1 MKQRTGA
8 EKKTG
13 QTELAD
19 TSLQAGR
26 EAFERHAW
34 REAFDLLTSAQGSE
48 GFSAEDLDH
57 LGDAAWLTGRI
68 DECIG
73 TRERAYAA
81 YLEAGNRRR
90 AAFMALRLAEDYW
103 RKLAQSVA
111 AGWLGQAVRLLE
123 GEPESP
129 EHGYLAYVQSLI
141 TFLAGDIDAMLEH
154 SKRAFDIGERL
165 GDRDVQALG
174 LSVQGHALVAKREV
188 AEGLALLD
196 EAMAAAVAGELD
208 IIDTGSIYCS
218 LISTCENLA
227 DYRRAA
233 EWTEVA
239 NRWCERQ
246 SVGNFPGQCRTHRA
260 RIMRLRGAWT
270 EAEQDARRACDELE
284 HFAPASAAL
293 AFYEVGEIRLRVGD
307 LTAAEDAFRQA
318 NELGRNPQPGLSLL
332 RLAQGD
338 ANAANTMVSR
348 ALADE
353 SLDPLARAR
362 LLPARVE
369 AAVAAD
375 DVESARSATEELETT
390 AKAYGTA
397 AFKAYA
403 ACSRGALQLAEGDA
417 AAACESLRRG
427 WRLWQEVDAPY
438 EAARA
443 RVLLAAASRADGDGP
458 AAVLELQEALATFER
473 LGATL
478 DARHA
483 ADLLATYSG
492 TSDRKR
498 ATPARRATKTFM
510 FTDIVKSTDL
520 TEAMGD
526 EAWEDVLRWHD
537 ETLRSCLAK
546 HAGEEVKHGGDGF
559 FVAFDAPAGAIE
571 CAVAIQRTLADH
583 RREQGFAPQVR
594 IGLHTAAAI
603 RRGRDYTGTGVNQA
617 ARIAALADGGEIL
630 ASLDTLTAEPIQFPQ
645 SEPRSVSLKGIS
657 NPVEV
662 AAIEW
667 R

>member
-1 MKQRTGA
+1 M
-8 EKKTG
+8 KTG
-13 QTELAD
+13 QDEVAG

-34 REAFDLLTSAQGSE
+34 RESFDLLTAAQASE
-48 GFSAEDLDH
+48 GFSAEDLER
-57 LGDAAWLTGRI
+57 LGDAAWLSGRI
-68 DECIG
+68 DDCIG
-73 TRERAYAA
+73 NRERAYAA

-90 AAFMALRLAEDYW
+90 AAFMALRLAQDYW
-103 RKLAQSVA
+103 NKLAQSVA
-111 AGWLGQAVRLLE
+111 AGWVGQAVRLLE
-123 GEPESP
+123 GEPESS
-129 EHGYLAYVQSLI
+129 EHGYLAYAQSFI
-141 TFLAGDIDAMLEH
+141 TGLAGDIEAMLEH
-154 SKRAFDIGERL
+154 SRRGFDIGERL

-174 LSVQGHALVAKREV
+174 LERQGRALVTRGEV
-188 AEGLALLD
+188 AEGLALMD
-196 EAMAAAVAGELD
+196 EAMAAAAAGELGVLA
-208 IIDTGSIYCS
+208 TGSIYCS
-218 LISTCENLA
+218 LIYTCENLA

-239 NRWCERQ
+239 DRWCERQ
-246 SVGNFPGQCRTHRA
+246 SVGSFPGQCRTHRA

-293 AFYEVGEIRLRVGD
+293 AFYELGEIRLRVGD
-307 LTAAEDAFRQA
+307 LAAAEDAFQQA

-338 ANAANTMVSR
+338 ASAANTMTKR

-390 AKAYGTA
+390 AKACGTA

-458 AAVLELQEALATFER
+458 AAVLELQEALVTFER
-473 LGATL
+473 LGAAL

-483 ADLLATYSG
+483 TELLGADNG

-498 ATPARRATKTFM
+498 AAPARRATKTFM

-594 IGLHTAAAI
+594 IGLHTAAATL
-603 RRGRDYTGTGVNQA
+603 RGRDYSGTGVNQA
-617 ARIAALADGGEIL
+617 ARIAALADGGEVL
-630 ASLDTLTAEPIQFPQ
+630 ASQETLATEPVHFPV
-645 SEPRSVSLKGIS
+645 SELRTVSLKGIS
-657 NPVEV
+657 KPVEV

>member
-1 MKQRTGA
+1 MKQRARTKKKASQNEIA
-8 EKKTG
+8 E
-13 QTELAD
+13 
-19 TSLQAGR
+19 TSLQSGR
-26 EAFERHAW
+26 EAFDRHAW
-34 REAFDLLTSAQGSE
+34 REAFDLLTAAQASDD
-48 GFSAEDLDH
+48 FSAEDLER

-68 DECIG
+68 DDCIG
-73 TRERAYAA
+73 ARERAYAA

-90 AAFMALRLAEDYW
+90 AAFVALRLTEDYW
-103 RKLAQSVA
+103 NKLAQSVA

-129 EHGYLAYVQSLI
+129 EHGYLAYALSRI
-141 TFLAGDIDAMLEH
+141 TFLAGDLDAMLEH
-154 SKRAFDIGERL
+154 SRRAFDIGERL
-165 GDRDVQALG
+165 DDRDVQALALNVRG
-174 LSVQGHALVAKREV
+174 SALVAKGEV

-196 EAMAAAVAGELD
+196 EAMAAAAAGELD
-208 IIDTGSIYCS
+208 IYATGSIYCS
-218 LISTCENLA
+218 LIGTCEDLA

-239 NRWCERQ
+239 DRWCERQ
-246 SVGNFPGQCRTHRA
+246 SVGNFPGRCRTHRA
-260 RIMRLRGAWT
+260 HIMRLRGAWT
-270 EAEQDARRACDELE
+270 EAEQHARRACDELE
-284 HFAPASAAL
+284 HFAPASAAF
-293 AFYEVGEIRLRVGD
+293 AFYELGEIRLRLGD
-307 LTAAEDAFRQA
+307 LTAAEDAFQQA
-318 NELGRNPQPGLSLL
+318 HDLGHDPQPGLALV

-338 ANAANTMVSR
+338 ANAANTMISR
-348 ALADE
+348 ALANE

-375 DVESARSATEELETT
+375 DVESARSAAEELEAT
-390 AKAYGTA
+390 AKACGTP

-427 WRLWQEVDAPY
+427 WRLWQEVNAPY

-483 ADLLATYSG
+483 TELLGADSG

-498 ATPARRATKTFM
+498 AASARRATKTFM
-510 FTDIVKSTDL
+510 FTDICNSTSL
-520 TEAMGD
+520 VEAIGD
-526 EAWEDVLRWHD
+526 EPWENLLEWHD
-537 ETLRSCLAK
+537 KTLRSSFAA
-546 HAGEEVKHGGDGF
+546 HSGEEIKHGGDGF
-559 FVAFDAPAGAIE
+559 FVAFESSAAAIE
-571 CAVAIQRTLADH
+571 CAVAIQRGLDEH
-583 RREQGFAPQVR
+583 RRAHGFALQVR
-594 IGLHTAAAI
+594 IGLHTAEAS
-603 RRGRDYTGTGVNQA
+603 RRGRDYSGKGVHEAQ
-617 ARIAALADGGEIL
+617 RIAALADAGEIL
-630 ASLDTLTAEPIQFPQ
+630 ASQTTLATDPARFPV
-645 SEPRSVSLKGIS
+645 SEPRTVSLKGLS
-657 NPVEV
+657 KPVQV
-662 AAIEW
+662 AAISW